1 MTPISGTKPTVV
13 RGTMG
18 TLGSTPNT
26 TPSASASA
34 PTSRESAG
42 VPREGGRGATGSS
55 GPLAGP
61 KRRYA
66 ASPAEKT
73 NSGAAT
79 AHANV
84 TPEPSS
90 RVGTSSAAG
99 TSAIESAT
107 EKARSEEHTSELQ
120 SRQYLVCRL

>member
-90 RVGTSSAAG
+90 RV
-99 TSAIESAT
+99 
-107 EKARSEEHTSELQ
+107 RSEEHTSELQ
-120 SRQYLVCRL
+120 SRQYLVCRLLLEKKNTHDNCDVQTA